1 MLEYKKYGVPVIL
14 FSIIF
19 FFISCENKKPG
30 YRELHIS
37 TAPYI
42 KADTLNLKNFS
53 IEIEP
58 DPGSMYNLNIVIY
71 SYSQGK
77 ETISM
82 EKEGDFV
89 TRTGSAKIKALVKI
103 MDGEKPVR
111 AEFIEVS
118 GNSNDELIRNLAKS
132 VSDLKGQ

>member
-1 MLEYKKYGVPVIL
+1 MLKYKKYGAVIIL

-19 FFISCENKKPG
+19 LFISCENKNPG

-53 IEIEP
+53 LEIEP
-58 DPGSMYNLNIVIY
+58 DPGSRYNLNIVIY

-77 ETISM
+77 ETISL
-82 EKEGDFV
+82 EGEGEFV
-89 TRTGSAKIKALVKI
+89 TKTGKAELKALIKI

-111 AEFIEVS
+111 AEFVEVS
-118 GNSNDELIRNLAKS
+118 GNSNEELVRNLAKS
-132 VSDLKGQ
+132 VSDLKWE